1 MSKMKK
7 FFGGFGRL
15 ILAMTVRDSFE
26 DPFTKIKRTVR
37 WWGKSFRV
45 LPTHWYD
52 IERNKYAPWGRGRL
66 GGRQIEKS
74 RVLPANREFVNPRR
88 V

>member
-1 MSKMKK
+1 MRTMKK

-15 ILAMTVRDSFE
+15 ILAMTKVVPWTH
-26 DPFTKIKRTVR
+26 PFTKIAKQVR
-37 WWGKSFRV
+37 QWTHLKV

-66 GGRQIEKS
+66 GGREIKKM
-74 RVLPANREFVNPRR
+74 RVEPTNREFVNPRR
-88 V
+88 A